1 MSEDLPTPVGPTI
14 TYLNSSAC
22 CALIRCCCSLRVIA
36 EFPPQF
42 SPRERDVTCQ
52 FDSILSA
59 RTNSDHKGQYITRTM
74 DFSTYYRVLT
84 VNPQTTLLYE
94 RPAVVNIDGW
104 FMREAQYVG
113 TVDYSG
119 KSGEAGR
126 K

>member
-1 MSEDLPTPVGPTI
+1 
-14 TYLNSSAC
+14 
-22 CALIRCCCSLRVIA
+22 
-36 EFPPQF
+36 
-42 SPRERDVTCQ
+42 
-52 FDSILSA
+52 
-59 RTNSDHKGQYITRTM
+59 M

-119 KSGEAGR
+119 KSGEQGR